1 MLNCFIS
8 TFFLLLKKLMI
19 ISIETSKSNLS
30 LTLLNRENVINHISV
45 SFKNELSEIIV
56 PTIKMFLQE
65 NLITFGD
72 VSFLVVGCGPGSFT
86 GIRSI
91 ISTALGITISNNH
104 IKSIGLNSL
113 AGLAMSAINEAKN
126 LKLKYIIS
134 SIYSKKDELFL
145 QLFKINDTKNELLPI
160 VAKSNIDTIKIEE
173 LYNYLAINNLILKNV
188 LFVGH
193 QSDVVKKMIDN
204 VYVSN
209 NLTQYPDSLGIGKLA
224 SWIIINKISINKTLY
239 AFDKFKPVY
248 VRSAQI
254 NLK

>member
-56 PTIKMFLQE
+56 PTIKMFLQQ
-65 NLITFGD
+65 NLITFAD
-72 VSFLVVGCGPGSFT
+72 VSFLAIGCGPGSFT

-91 ISTALGITISNNH
+91 ISTALGITISNSH

-113 AGLAMSAINEAKN
+113 AGLAMSGLNEAKN

-134 SIYSKKDELFL
+134 SIDSKKDDLFL
-145 QLFKINDTKNELLPI
+145 QLFQIQDTKNKLLPI
-160 VAKSNIDTIKIEE
+160 VAISNIDIVKIEE
-173 LYNYLAINNLILKNV
+173 LYNYLAIHNLILKDV
-188 LFVGH
+188 LFIGH

-209 NLTQYPDSLGIGKLA
+209 NLIQYPDSLGIGKLA